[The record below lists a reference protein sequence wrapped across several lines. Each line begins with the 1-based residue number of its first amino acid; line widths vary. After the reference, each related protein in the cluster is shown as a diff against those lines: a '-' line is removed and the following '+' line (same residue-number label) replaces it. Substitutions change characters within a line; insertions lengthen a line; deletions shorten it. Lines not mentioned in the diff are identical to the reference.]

1 MKIFRNP
8 ELLTHMNALSL
19 RILEGGDVDADVAW
33 HASEVCSS
41 FSRLY
46 LVSGGEG
53 WVSVNGQRIALTA
66 GHVYLIP
73 AGLRYSYGTD
83 SHLEKLFFHFN
94 LMRPDRYD
102 YFNRFGE
109 VVELPISEEALR
121 ELRTLFYGEEVF
133 AGALTVKLYIL
144 RLLSEIIE
152 KTSYRPAYA
161 AAFSARVSAAM
172 QYIEERLCATLTVR
186 EVAGALFVSEGT
198 LTQDFKEAVG
208 CTVSRYIDDQ
218 VMHAA
223 EEQILCTERTVSEIS
238 ESLGF
243 CDAFYFSRR
252 FHAAFGTPPS
262 LYREIYK
269 KRRA

>member
-19 RILEGGDVDADVAW
+19 RILEGGDVNVDASW
-33 HASEVCSS
+33 RASGVCSS

-53 WVSVNGQRIALTA
+53 WVGVEGERISLAA

-83 SHLEKLFFHFN
+83 AHLEKLFFHFN

-102 YFNRFGE
+102 YFNRFGR
-109 VVELPISEEALR
+109 VADLPIDAAALSH
-121 ELRTLFYGEEVF
+121 LRALFYGEEVF

-144 RLLSEIIE
+144 RLLSEMIE
-152 KTSYRPAYA
+152 AYSYRPSHTAP
-161 AAFSARVSAAM
+161 FSDRVSAAM
-172 QYIEERLCATLTVR
+172 QYIEKNLRASLTVR

-198 LTQDFKEAVG
+198 LTQEFKTAVG

-223 EEQILCTERTVSEIS
+223 EEQILCSERTVSEIA
-238 ESLGF
+238 ERLGF

-252 FHAAFGTPPS
+252 FHSAFGTPPS

-269 KRRA
+269 RRKA